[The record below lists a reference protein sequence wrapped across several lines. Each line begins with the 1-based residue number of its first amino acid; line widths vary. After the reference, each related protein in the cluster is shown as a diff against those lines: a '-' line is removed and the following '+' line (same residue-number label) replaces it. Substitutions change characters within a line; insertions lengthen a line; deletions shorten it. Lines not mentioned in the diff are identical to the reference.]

1 MEEQTYLP
9 EELLGKQFVDITR
22 LRGFGRFKPDDI
34 PEKVNENMENEK
46 ENKKG

>member
-9 EELLGKQFVDITR
+9 TELVGKQLVDITR

-34 PEKVNENMENEK
+34 PQQQNEEF
-46 ENKKG
+46 ENK